1 MDKRMLAEGPNIN
14 LTATSLFQKN
24 SSYYDATKFR
34 ILFKSEGI
42 DLSSVKLQFKTS
54 AHLRNIIYERI
65 EESQTL
71 EKSVVKQ
78 FLINSGRINKMF
90 NQMTQLKIMDADSM
104 IFIQTK
110 IYILRGVLK
119 TTTDETAIKN
129 INKELESYSR
139 AIAQKTLSQKQQE
152 EQKEFQEQQMREKLE
167 SFNVQINFEHIQRMQ
182 QYSNHFNGILF
193 TFVKLF
199 GI

>member
-1 MDKRMLAEGPNIN
+1 
-14 LTATSLFQKN
+14 
-24 SSYYDATKFR
+24 
-34 ILFKSEGI
+34 
-42 DLSSVKLQFKTS
+42 
-54 AHLRNIIYERI
+54 
-65 EESQTL
+65 
-71 EKSVVKQ
+71 
-78 FLINSGRINKMF
+78 
-90 NQMTQLKIMDADSM
+90 MDADSM

-167 SFNVQINFEHIQRMQ
+167 SFNVQTNFEHIQRMQ